1 MTELTCQR
9 PQLQIY
15 FLHLFFFEEG
25 DTTSPQHPPSQLWMP
40 EVHQTTTLLARNNH
54 SGGDKEEGMM
64 TGNSHGGRWKTGI
77 LAGQGMWGWHKLE
90 ENL

>member
-40 EVHQTTTLLARNNH
+40 EVHQTMTLLARNNQ
-54 SGGDKEEGMM
+54 SGGDKEEG
-64 TGNSHGGRWKTGI
+64 K
-77 LAGQGMWGWHKLE
+77 QGSL
-90 ENL
+90 